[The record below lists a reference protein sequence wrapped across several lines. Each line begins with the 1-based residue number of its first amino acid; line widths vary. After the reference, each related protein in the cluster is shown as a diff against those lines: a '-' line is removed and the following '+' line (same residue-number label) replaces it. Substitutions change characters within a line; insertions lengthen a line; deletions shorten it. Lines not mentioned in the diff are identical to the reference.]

1 MKTLLIPTDF
11 SATSKHAAE
20 YGYNL
25 AKLIKANVVLCN
37 SVIVPAEIPQAGL
50 VVWPM
55 EDYDTLIEDSTDEL
69 KKLKSSLT
77 KDSEGFKPPVSYMNT
92 AGIMTDVVS
101 DICAKRNIDLVVMG
115 THGSSGLTSFFLGNH
130 SRNMIDSAT
139 RALLL
144 VPPTAPIKPIKKIA
158 FATDFIHPEDDLKS
172 IYALIPIAKL
182 LNAEILV
189 THIYSEK
196 QQTPSFKKWLDNFL
210 IELSNKADYPNV
222 YYRLVKNTNA
232 ETGLDWLCA
241 HGQVDILA
249 MVHRPHNFFYDLI
262 NGSHTQKMAR
272 HISIPLLVMRPE
284 NRSEFAFADKF
295 LQTEL

>member
-20 YGYNL
+20 YGYKL
-25 AKLIKANVVLCN
+25 AKQIKANVVLCN

-50 VVWPM
+50 VVWPI
-55 EDYDTLIEDSTDEL
+55 EEYDTLIENSTDEL

-77 KDSEGFKPPVSYMNT
+77 KDSEGFTPAISYVNN
-92 AGIMTDVVS
+92 AGIVTDVVS
-101 DICAKRNIDLVVMG
+101 DICATMNIDLIVMG
-115 THGSSGLTSFFLGNH
+115 THGSTGLTSFFLGNH
-130 SRNMIDSAT
+130 SRSMIKYAT

-144 VPPTAPIKPIKKIA
+144 VPPTTLFKPVKKIA
-158 FATDFIHPEDDLKS
+158 FATDFNHPEDDLKS
-172 IYALIPIAKL
+172 IYRLIPIAKL

-189 THIYSEK
+189 THIYNEN
-196 QQTPSFKKWLDNFL
+196 QQNVHFKKWLDEFL
-210 IELSNKADYPNV
+210 TDLSNKADYPHI

-232 ETGLDWLCA
+232 ENGLDWLCA

-249 MVHRPHNFFYDLI
+249 MVHRRHNFLYNLV

-284 NRSEFAFADKF
+284 NHPEAIFADKF